1 MTLSLSK
8 RRIAILNQLLDSDGP
23 LTIKE
28 LATTNQVSVR
38 TIKYDLESIR
48 EWLDVETLYAMMK
61 KLVG

>member
-23 LTIKE
+23 LTIKK

-48 EWLDVETLYAMMK
+48 EWLEVEILYAMMK